1 MSPERVMAISIAIL
15 LFMFIAWVPK
25 IYLSSKI
32 YSLSKDIN
40 VLYSRYYLLKE
51 ENRVLNHK
59 LELSRYKQSISTK

>member
-59 LELSRYKQSISTK
+59 LELARYKQSISTK

>member
-1 MSPERVMAISIAIL
+1 MSSNKVMSISIAIL

-25 IYLSSKI
+25 IYLSSQI

-51 ENRVLNHK
+51 ENRYLNHK
-59 LELSRYKQSISTK
+59 LELAKYKK